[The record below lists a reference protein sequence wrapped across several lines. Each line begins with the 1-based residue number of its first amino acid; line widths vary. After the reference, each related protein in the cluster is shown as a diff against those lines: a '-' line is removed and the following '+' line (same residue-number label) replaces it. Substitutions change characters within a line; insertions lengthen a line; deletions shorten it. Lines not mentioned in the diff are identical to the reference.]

1 MKRFFLAPPLAAAL
15 LAAGGAL
22 AAAPPSLANSPVELA
37 QVDLRDKKGI
47 VDPQDLKRHDPKPQP
62 LRTREPPSPQ
72 IPRSQAADPP
82 KNPPSDE
89 GGKPGPGASPVRP
102 APPRSAPYPAYV
114 PPPKPP
120 AKR

>member
-1 MKRFFLAPPLAAAL
+1 MTGSAIAMAITAAVFVAGISVAARPAPAAD
-15 LAAGGAL
+15 
-22 AAAPPSLANSPVELA
+22 PSDQTA

-47 VDPQDLKRHDPKPQP
+47 VDPKDLKKHDPKPQP
-62 LRTREPPSPQ
+62 LRTKEPPPPKVGGSP
-72 IPRSQAADPP
+72 SADPP

-89 GGKPGPGASPVRP
+89 GGKPGPGATPVRP
-102 APPRSAPYPAYV
+102 APSSSPPPRYV